1 MDSISFG
8 GTRLTGR
15 VGGKGAVFHLR
26 LWFLFVKVIGLM
38 DSGSSCLV
46 LPTKDAS
53 LFYDAVRK
61 VDECWVL

>member
-1 MDSISFG
+1 MLYSPSIVLV
-8 GTRLTGR
+8 R
-15 VGGKGAVFHLR
+15 
-26 LWFLFVKVIGLM
+26 FVKVIGLM

-61 VDECWVL
+61 VDAWVV